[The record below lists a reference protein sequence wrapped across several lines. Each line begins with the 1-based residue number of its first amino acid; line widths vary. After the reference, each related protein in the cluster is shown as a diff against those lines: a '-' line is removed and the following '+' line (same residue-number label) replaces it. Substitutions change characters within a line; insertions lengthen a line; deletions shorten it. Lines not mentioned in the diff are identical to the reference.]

1 MQPVGLPG
9 RGKVQPVVD
18 GEADPGLP
26 RPPPEILEEGEAAAE
41 GPLLFAELDQATPS
55 GNHAIQNL
63 AEVAPVAG
71 RPVQDHIQVE
81 LESSPHPAQLRCP
94 SPFLLSPAGGGR
106 GGGGGGG
113 EGGGGSTR

>member
-1 MQPVGLPG
+1 MAEVKAMDLNGQAL
-9 RGKVQPVVD
+9 VQPVVD

-63 AEVAPVAG
+63 AEGGPGAG

-94 SPFLLSPAGGGR
+94 SPFLLSPAGRGRVRGGR
-106 GGGGGGG
+106 G
-113 EGGGGSTR
+113 